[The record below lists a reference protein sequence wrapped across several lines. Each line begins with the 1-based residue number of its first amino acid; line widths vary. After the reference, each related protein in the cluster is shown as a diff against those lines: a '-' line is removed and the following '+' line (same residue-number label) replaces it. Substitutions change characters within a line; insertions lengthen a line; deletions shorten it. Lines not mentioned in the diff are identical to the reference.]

1 MRKKQ
6 NKSHAYIRSELERM
20 RTYAG
25 LKRSE
30 LSKRTG
36 IPYST
41 LMEHYNKTDKLT
53 IGDLLA
59 WMDACGCKE
68 IVIRR

>member
-1 MRKKQ
+1 MKRQ
-6 NKSHAYIRSELERM
+6 RNKSHAAIRSELERM

-25 LKRSE
+25 LKVPE
-30 LSKRTG
+30 ISKRTG

-41 LMEHYNKTDKLT
+41 LREHFNQTDKLT

-59 WMDACGCKE
+59 WMEVCGCEE
-68 IVIRR
+68 ITIRR